1 LTTGTISDYKTKIE
15 FEKCQLQI
23 GTKYMGPEKEKKSNY
38 KRELCQLSVLDVLV
52 QQNYYYRCNPGNQN
66 DHYTYF

>member
-1 LTTGTISDYKTKIE
+1 
-15 FEKCQLQI
+15 
-23 GTKYMGPEKEKKSNY
+23 MGPKKEKNN
-38 KRELCQLSVLDVLV
+38 KRELCQLSVQDVSV